1 MGYES
6 NTPSGTT
13 RSSERK
19 SERDG
24 RDRTREAAEQVRET
38 ARDLTGQAKQKA
50 RAKGE
55 EQKARATDEIQMLAT
70 ALHEAGSKL
79 DREDMAS
86 GGFIHAAAERLDD
99 LSTRLDRRDVDGL
112 IREGRQWAR
121 RHPTAFLGS
130 AVAAGFLASRFLK
143 ASADDE
149 AEWDDDS
156 SNTPSD
162 VSGYE
167 SGIGT
172 GRSVTPPVTTRPRTT
187 TPATASSPDS
197 ERRP

>member
-6 NTPSGTT
+6 NRPIGTT
-13 RSSERK
+13 RSSELE
-19 SERDG
+19 SGGDG
-24 RDRTREAAEQVRET
+24 RNRTREAAEQVRET
-38 ARDLTGQAKQKA
+38 AQDLKGQAKQKA

-79 DREDMAS
+79 DREEMAS
-86 GGFIHAAAERLDD
+86 GGFIHAAADRLDD
-99 LSTRLDRRDVDGL
+99 LSTRLDRRDIDGL

-143 ASADDE
+143 ASADDS
-149 AEWDDDS
+149 EWDDDS
-156 SNTPSD
+156 HSEITSGRP
-162 VSGYE
+162 GYE
-167 SGIGT
+167 SGVGA
-172 GRSVTPPVTTRPRTT
+172 GRSMTAPETTRPRTT
-187 TPATASSPDS
+187 TPAMGSLADN